1 MPLTP
6 WTGPGNH
13 ARVIY
18 HRQLD
23 SATCEWVRESKSEK
37 TKIKYLAGR
46 GFAGSVVALDDG
58 SEPRPL

>member
-6 WTGPGNH
+6 RTGPGNH
-13 ARVIY
+13 AWVIY

-23 SATCEWVRESKSEK
+23 GATCEWVRESKSEK
-37 TKIKYLAGR
+37 TKIKHLAGR
-46 GFAGSVVALDDG
+46 GFADSVAALDDG